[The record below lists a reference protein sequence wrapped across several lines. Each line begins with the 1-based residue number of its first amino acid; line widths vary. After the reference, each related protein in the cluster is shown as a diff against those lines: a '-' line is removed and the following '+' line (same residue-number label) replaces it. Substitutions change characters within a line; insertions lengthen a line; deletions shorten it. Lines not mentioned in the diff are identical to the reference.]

1 MGRGRIGHWPLLL
14 AAAFGVAH
22 FAEAGA
28 APEYQV
34 KAAFLYKFATYIRW
48 PPTGG
53 AESGAPFVIGVLG
66 RDPFGP
72 SLGDVV
78 RNQSVQGRG
87 IRIRM
92 LSRREEALECELVF
106 ISASERTDL
115 AQLFALLRGAPVLT
129 VGDMDQFAERGG
141 MIGLVTTEDNHVRFD
156 INTAAIERAGLRASS
171 QLLHLGRIVEGARE
185 EGGHH

>member
-1 MGRGRIGHWPLLL
+1 MGRGRMGHWPLLL
-14 AAAFGVAH
+14 VAGLGVAH
-22 FAEAGA
+22 FAEAGT

-34 KAAFLYKFATYIRW
+34 KAAFLCKFATYVRW
-48 PPTGG
+48 PPAAGIEP
-53 AESGAPFVIGVLG
+53 AAPFVIGVLG

-72 SLGDVV
+72 ALGDVA

-92 LSRREEALECELVF
+92 LSRREEALQCDLVF
-106 ISASERTDL
+106 VSASERPDL

-156 INTAAIERAGLRASS
+156 INNAAIERAGLKASS
-171 QLLHLGRIVEGARE
+171 QLLQLGRIVEGTRE